1 MPPVGGSD
9 GGLAVIPGGEVFGV
23 EVGVVRELE
32 HLGDDDGQKGVRGD
46 GNAEVVS
53 RKETETTGRRPK
65 NRAPRGQFLLA
76 HAPFYKAAG
85 QDEIA
90 PFAGHCFPLD
100 FSTKMPAAQD
110 AAGSFKVFTGVPL
123 RTCAENAEGG

>member
-1 MPPVGGSD
+1 MTTDKKASGGN
-9 GGLAVIPGGEVFGV
+9 
-23 EVGVVRELE
+23 
-32 HLGDDDGQKGVRGD
+32 

>member
-1 MPPVGGSD
+1 M
-9 GGLAVIPGGEVFGV
+9 
-23 EVGVVRELE
+23 R
-32 HLGDDDGQKGVRGD
+32 KG
-46 GNAEVVS
+46 
-53 RKETETTGRRPK
+53 TETTGRRPK

-76 HAPFYKAAG
+76 HAPFYEAAG

-100 FSTKMPAAQD
+100 FSTKVPATQD

-123 RTCAENAEGG
+123 LARETVRGDKDEKRSIYKRRRAGVTESPVPSRQKGRNQKRRAV